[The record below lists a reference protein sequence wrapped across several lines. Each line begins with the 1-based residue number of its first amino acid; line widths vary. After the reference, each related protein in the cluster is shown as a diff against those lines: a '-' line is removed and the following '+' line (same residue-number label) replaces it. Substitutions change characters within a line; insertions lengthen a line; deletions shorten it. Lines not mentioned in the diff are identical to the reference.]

1 FMAQLEEY
9 MAARGMDFDRHG
21 NRLRCFPHVINLAVQ
36 DILAALADSAADFQ
50 RAEASKGSTL
60 TDEVIAYLI
69 ALSTSPHN
77 RVQRTAAALRLGQR
91 RQGLQNIID
100 KGNRNGLFRQPKHM
114 DGLWIMEEF
123 IMRPLQLI
131 LDCPTRWS
139 STYYMIDRFLYLYPA
154 VTRYIASVPALAEHT
169 ITHRDFEVLYD
180 IRTVLGLAHRVQELL
195 SSDKTPTLSYALP
208 LYHALIDQWRQ
219 LQHTLPALSYAIGA
233 GIKKIEDY
241 IARVWLSPA
250 YIIVMALNPSI
261 GYQWID
267 KNLPAESER
276 AQDTMKAHVSFLL
289 KLNYFVLTL

>member
-1 FMAQLEEY
+1 LGLITLDNASNNDTFMAQLEEY
-9 MAARGMDFDRHG
+9 MAAWGMDFDRHG
-21 NRLRCFPHVINLAVQ
+21 NRLRHLRG
-36 DILAALADSAADFQ
+36 LHSLM
-50 RAEASKGSTL
+50 KLLHTL
-60 TDEVIAYLI
+60 LY
-69 ALSTSPHN
+69 S
-77 RVQRTAAALRLGQR
+77 ALRLGQR

-100 KGNRNGLFRQPKHM
+100 EGNRNGLFRQPKHM

-233 GIKKIEDY
+233 GIKKIKDY

-250 YIIVMALNPSI
+250 YIIAMALNPSI

-276 AQDTMKAHVSFLL
+276 ARDTMKAHVSFLL